1 MIVWI
6 DMLPGDSLAA
16 AEKAVRQFD
25 PDLSVTHFYDPR
37 QHAGRSI
44 AESLKAEAG
53 KVAWDIYLF
62 YSADNEWGEKPPPP
76 LDWAHQL
83 SGQDWADPT
92 RLYTGENLAPK
103 LGKIID
109 KIFGR

>member
-16 AEKAVRQFD
+16 AEKAMRQFD
-25 PDLSVTHFYDPR
+25 PDPSLSHFYDPR
-37 QHAGRSI
+37 QRAGKII

-62 YSADNEWGEKPPPP
+62 YAADDEWGEKPPPP

-83 SGQDWADPT
+83 SGRDWADPT
-92 RLYTGENLAPK
+92 RLFTGENLAPK
-103 LGKIID
+103 LEEIIEG
-109 KIFGR
+109 IFCH